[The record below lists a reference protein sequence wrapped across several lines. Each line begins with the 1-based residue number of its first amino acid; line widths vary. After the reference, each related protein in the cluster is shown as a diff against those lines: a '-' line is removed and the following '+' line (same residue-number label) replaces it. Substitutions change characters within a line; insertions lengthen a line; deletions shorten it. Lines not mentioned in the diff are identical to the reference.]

1 MQVLIFERSEQI
13 ICRLEEILS
22 ETGNIS
28 TILKAVSFEEAIEHF
43 RLHYPEAV
51 IIDCGLNKKQ
61 IVDLLQEISH
71 SQKQTLI
78 IALVDQYDDLILN
91 FCEEN
96 DVDVVID
103 KYREF
108 EKLPS
113 IINCIG
119 V

>member
-1 MQVLIFERSEQI
+1 MQVLIFDRSEQI

-28 TILKAVSFEEAIEHF
+28 SVLKAVSFEEAIQHY
-43 RLHYPEAV
+43 RLHYPEV
-51 IIDCGLNKKQ
+51 VLIDCGLNKKQ
-61 IVDLLQEISH
+61 IVKLLQEINH
-71 SQKQTLI
+71 SQKQTLV

-91 FCEEN
+91 ICEEN
-96 DVDVVID
+96 GVDVIID
-103 KYREF
+103 KYKEF